1 MNDEE
6 KRKKRNAIQRKYR
19 AKKKKGRV
27 IAIRM
32 NAIELEL
39 IAAARKG
46 SGLTLGRFV
55 KKLFMDNL
63 LSKKVIVEMRIKQA
77 QDLINT
83 LSKEL
88 EEE

>member
-19 AKKKKGRV
+19 AKKKKGTV
-27 IAIRM
+27 IAIRL

-39 IAAARKG
+39 IEAVRKG
-46 SGLTLGRFV
+46 SGLTPGRFV

-63 LSKKVIVEMRIKQA
+63 LSKKVIVKMRIKQA